1 MQLKVFH
8 RYLFGHQH
16 SAAAALAVALTALA
30 AVGSGLHFPTTSHCC
45 ARGSAG
51 RSGANSCDG
60 AAHGTAN
67 ACQGAVVAAGCSG
80 GTLTFAKEFYR
91 GQISLSALKDRGV
104 QRGVFQC
111 RESDSPLQCLLS

>member
-1 MQLKVFH
+1 MLQQPRPWHSQPWLQLAQGCTSPPLLTAV
-8 RYLFGHQH
+8 LGALL
-16 SAAAALAVALTALA
+16 AAAVPA
-30 AVGSGLHFPTTSHCC
+30 AVMVQPTAPTFT
-45 ARGSAG
+45 R
-51 RSGANSCDG
+51 
-60 AAHGTAN
+60 GTAN

-80 GTLTFAKEFYR
+80 GTLTFTKEFYG